1 MKERPILIAIILFL
15 SAFIISG
22 CGISLL
28 SMEKDNKKMIQSEYV
43 FDGKYGEGDIDGK
56 VENRKPLPPA
66 EKQSMSLENTV
77 LYFLTPQMELLPGPK
92 DIPEELE
99 KYLSKLNS
107 CYGTNNNIYFLAM
120 GYSYNVKEI
129 EKETGVPFHP
139 DLENGLKFAV
149 EGIDNNILTRLHIS
163 SINDKTLWGREGKEL
178 TGNCDL
184 GIGGGAKINCYID
197 GVAFSQDG
205 EMWCVIV
212 FYKSFD
218 KEAERTKNLIINSI
232 EIK

>member
-1 MKERPILIAIILFL
+1 MKKSFCIYSIVLLLSTLIV
-15 SAFIISG
+15 SG
-22 CGISLL
+22 CGIGLL
-28 SMEKDNKKMIQSEYV
+28 SMEEDNKKIEQSKSV
-43 FDGKYGEGDIDGK
+43 ADGKFGEGDIDGK
-56 VENRKPLPPA
+56 VEKRPPLPPT
-66 EKQSMSLENTV
+66 EKHSMALENTV
-77 LYFLTPQMELLPGPK
+77 LYFMTPQMELLPGPK

-99 KYLSKLNS
+99 KYLSKWNS
-107 CYGTNNNIYFLAM
+107 CYGTKNNIYFLAM

-139 DLENGLKFAV
+139 DLENGLKLAV
-149 EGIDNNILTRLHIS
+149 EGIDSNMLTRLHIT
-163 SINDKTLWGREGKEL
+163 SINDKTLWKRDGKEL

-184 GIGGGAKINCYID
+184 GVGGGARINCNID
-197 GVAFSQDG
+197 GVAFSQGG

-218 KEAERTKNLIINSI
+218 KDAERAKNLIINSI